1 MIFFSVK
8 FSWAQ
13 PSWNSAVVENARG
26 VTNLSNHVVETA
38 RKKHI
43 VNKAGREILW
53 REMATDIDQRLI
65 DIQREYVDFLDD
77 GVGVSFVSILGLNC
91 VVSIYSF
98 IGWKLL

>member
-1 MIFFSVK
+1 
-8 FSWAQ
+8 
-13 PSWNSAVVENARG
+13 
-26 VTNLSNHVVETA
+26 
-38 RKKHI
+38 
-43 VNKAGREILW
+43 
-53 REMATDIDQRLI
+53 MATDIDQRLI